1 MSFLLFLMTLLL
13 ICPIKAS
20 ADTEWETWLEDLM
33 QDGDYSDAQ
42 YEEMYNSLSDMT
54 QNKININH
62 TTRQELESLP
72 FLSEKQ
78 VMDIM
83 EYLDRYHSMKSLNEL
98 MSIESIDY
106 ETRQILY
113 EFLYVGE
120 SQSHSFPSLSTLS
133 KYGKNELSLYGKL
146 PMYDRAGDTADRGYL
161 GYKYKYWTRYT
172 FSYSDYVKAG
182 FVVAQDAG
190 EPFFSQN
197 NKYGF
202 DQYSAF
208 LMLKRLGRVETL
220 VIGRY
225 SVSAGM
231 GLVMNNGFSIGKISV
246 LQNMGRQGCVLRPHT
261 SSSESG
267 YFQGIAATIS
277 LTDNLSLTPFLSYRK
292 TDATLN
298 GDGTISTILYNNYH
312 RTQAELSKKN
322 NTSISAAG
330 VNTIW
335 NIGDLSLGA
344 TAVYTHLSRPLNPSM
359 SATYKRIY
367 PVGSNF
373 FNASLNYSYRHYPFC
388 MNGETAISDK
398 GAIATVN
405 SLGYYLS
412 QHVDLMGI
420 YRFYSFRYNS
430 MYSNAFCEG
439 GKTQNETGFY
449 LGVNWHPRYG
459 LDFSAYTDIAYFA
472 WPRYGVSQSSYA
484 SDNVLSFKWKT
495 GDWLLSGR
503 YRLHLKQQD
512 GNGSNLQWRQ
522 EHRARLCA
530 EWSDERWTSR
540 TQIDYS
546 SVSPISSS
554 SSSSS
559 SSVSQGYMLTQNFGF
574 ISPKYSIYIG
584 GKYFHTDSYDSRL
597 YSYERAMP
605 RTFSYPSYF
614 GHGIR
619 YSLVAE
625 CRPVPSLQFTAKVGV
640 VDYFDR
646 STIGSSLQQINASSA
661 CDIELGMKWKW

>member
-1 MSFLLFLMTLLL
+1 MSYLLFLLTLLL
-13 ICPIKAS
+13 MCPIAAS
-20 ADTEWETWLEDLM
+20 ADTEWETWLEDTM

-42 YEEMYNSLSDMT
+42 YEEMYNSLSDMS

-62 TTRQELESLP
+62 TTRQELEALP

-106 ETRQILY
+106 ETRQLLY

-120 SQSHSFPSLSTLS
+120 GKSSGFPSLSTLS

-146 PMYDRAGDTADRGYL
+146 PMYDRAGDAADGEYL
-161 GYKYKYWTRYT
+161 GYKYKFWTRYT

-182 FVVAQDAG
+182 FVAAQDAG

-202 DQYSAF
+202 DQYSAY
-208 LMLKRLGRVETL
+208 LMLKRLGRVEAL

-231 GLVMNNGFSIGKISV
+231 GLVMNNGFSIGKTSV

-261 SSSESG
+261 SASESG
-267 YFQGIAATIS
+267 YLQGIAASFS
-277 LTDNLSLTPFLSYRK
+277 LTGNLSLTPFLSYRK

-298 GDGTISTILYNNYH
+298 GDGTISTLLNNNYH
-312 RTQAELSKKN
+312 RTSAELSKKN

-330 VNTIW
+330 FNAIW
-335 NIGDLSLGA
+335 NIGDLSLGV
-344 TAVYTHLSRPLNPSM
+344 TAVYTHLSRPLNPNM

-373 FNASLNYSYRHYPFC
+373 FNASLSYSWRHYPFC
-388 MNGETAISDK
+388 INGETAISDK

-412 QHVDLMGI
+412 QYVDVMGI

-430 MYSNAFCEG
+430 MYSNAFSEG
-439 GKTQNETGFY
+439 GKTQNESGFY

-459 LDFSAYTDIAYFA
+459 LDISAYTDIAYFA

-484 SDNVLSFKWKT
+484 SDNVLSIRYKT
-495 GDWLLSGR
+495 GNWLLSAR
-503 YRLHLKQQD
+503 YRLHLKQKD
-512 GNGSNLQWRQ
+512 GSGSNLQWRQ
-522 EHRARLCA
+522 EHRARLSA
-530 EWSDERWTSR
+530 EWSDERWVSR
-540 TQIDYS
+540 TQIDNTK
-546 SVSPISSS
+546 V
-554 SSSSS
+554 
-559 SSVSQGYMLTQNFGF
+559 SVSQGYMLTQNFGF
-574 ISPKYSIYIG
+574 ISPKYSLYIG
-584 GKYFHTDSYDSRL
+584 GKYFNTDGYDSRL

-625 CRPVPSLQFTAKVGV
+625 WRPVPSLQFTAKSGV

-646 STIGSSLQQINASSA
+646 STIGTSHQQINASSA

>member
-1 MSFLLFLMTLLL
+1 MSLLLFLLTLLL
-13 ICPIKAS
+13 MCPMAAS
-20 ADTEWETWLEDLM
+20 ADTEWETWLEGIM
-33 QDGDYSDAQ
+33 QDGDYSEAQ
-42 YEEMYNSLSDMT
+42 YEEMYNALSDMT

-62 TTRQELESLP
+62 ATRQELEALP

-106 ETRQILY
+106 ETRQLLY

-120 SQSHSFPSLSTLS
+120 GKSPGFPSLSTLS

-146 PMYDRAGDTADRGYL
+146 PMYDRAGDAADGEYL
-161 GYKYKYWTRYT
+161 GYKYKFWTRYT

-182 FVVAQDAG
+182 FVAAQDAG

-202 DQYSAF
+202 DQYSAY
-208 LMLKRLGRVETL
+208 LMLKRLGRVEAL

-231 GLVMNNGFSIGKISV
+231 GLVMNNGFSIGKTSV

-261 SSSESG
+261 SASESG
-267 YFQGIAATIS
+267 YLQGIAASFS
-277 LTDNLSLTPFLSYRK
+277 LTGNLSLTPFLSYRK

-298 GDGTISTILYNNYH
+298 SDGTISTLLNNNYH
-312 RTQAELSKKN
+312 RTSAELSKKN

-330 VNTIW
+330 FNAIW
-335 NIGDLSLGA
+335 NIGDFSLGA
-344 TAVYTHLSRPLNPSM
+344 TAVYTHLSRPLNPNM

-373 FNASLNYSYRHYPFC
+373 FNASLSYSWRHYPLC
-388 MNGETAISDK
+388 INGETAISDK

-412 QHVDLMGI
+412 QYVDVMGI

-430 MYSNAFCEG
+430 MYSNAFSEG
-439 GKTQNETGFY
+439 GKTQNEAGFY

-459 LDFSAYTDIAYFA
+459 LDISAYTDIAYFA

-484 SDNVLSFKWKT
+484 SDNVLSIRYKT
-495 GDWLLSGR
+495 GNWLLSAR
-503 YRLHLKQQD
+503 YRLHLKQKD
-512 GNGSNLQWRQ
+512 GSGRNLQWRQ
-522 EHRARLCA
+522 EHRARLSA
-530 EWSDERWTSR
+530 EWSDERWVSR

-546 SVSPISSS
+546 SVSPVSTSAY
-554 SSSSS
+554 S

-574 ISPKYSIYIG
+574 ISPKYSLYIG
-584 GKYFHTDSYDSRL
+584 GKYFNTDGYDSRL

-619 YSLVAE
+619 YSLVVE
-625 CRPVPSLQFTAKVGV
+625 WRPVPSLQFTAKSGV

-646 STIGSSLQQINASSA
+646 STIGTSHQQINASSA

>member
-1 MSFLLFLMTLLL
+1 MSLHLFLLSLLL
-13 ICPIKAS
+13 MCPIVAS
-20 ADTEWETWLEDLM
+20 ADTEWETWLENLM
-33 QDGDYSDAQ
+33 QDGDYSEAQ

-62 TTRQELESLP
+62 ATRQELEALP

-106 ETRQILY
+106 DTRQLLY

-120 SQSHSFPSLSTLS
+120 GKSPGFPSLSTLS

-146 PMYDRAGDTADRGYL
+146 PMYDRAGDAADGEYL
-161 GYKYKYWTRYT
+161 GYKYKFWTRYT

-182 FVVAQDAG
+182 FVAAQDAG

-202 DQYSAF
+202 DQYSAY
-208 LMLKRLGRVETL
+208 LMLKRLGRVEAI

-231 GLVMNNGFSIGKISV
+231 GLVMNNGFSIGKTSV

-261 SSSESG
+261 SASESG
-267 YFQGIAATIS
+267 YLQGIAVSFS
-277 LTDNLSLTPFLSYRK
+277 LTGNLSLTPFLSYRK

-298 GDGTISTILYNNYH
+298 SDGTISTLLNNNYH
-312 RTQAELSKKN
+312 RTSAELSKKN

-330 VNTIW
+330 FNTIW
-335 NIGDLSLGA
+335 NIGDFSLGA
-344 TAVYTHLSRPLNPSM
+344 TAVYTHLSRPLNPNM

-373 FNASLNYSYRHYPFC
+373 FNASLSYSWRHYPFFI
-388 MNGETAISDK
+388 NGETAISDK

-412 QHVDLMGI
+412 QYIDVIGI

-430 MYSNAFCEG
+430 MYSNAFSEG
-439 GKTQNETGFY
+439 GKTQNESGFY

-459 LDFSAYTDIAYFA
+459 LDISAYTDIAYFA

-484 SDNVLSFKWKT
+484 SDNVLSIRYKT
-495 GDWLLSGR
+495 GNWLLSAR
-503 YRLHLKQQD
+503 YRLHLKQKD
-512 GNGSNLQWRQ
+512 GSGRNLQWRQ
-522 EHRARLCA
+522 EHRARLSA
-530 EWSDERWTSR
+530 EWSDERWVSR

-546 SVSPISSS
+546 SVSPVSTSAY
-554 SSSSS
+554 S

-574 ISPKYSIYIG
+574 ISPKYSLYVG
-584 GKYFHTDSYDSRL
+584 GKYFNTDGYDSRL

-619 YSLVAE
+619 YSLVVE
-625 CRPVPSLQFTAKVGV
+625 WRPVPSLQFTAKSGV

-646 STIGSSLQQINASSA
+646 STIGTSYQQINASSA

>member
-1 MSFLLFLMTLLL
+1 MSLYLFLLTLLL
-13 ICPIKAS
+13 MCPIVAS

-33 QDGDYSDAQ
+33 QDGDYSEAQ

-62 TTRQELESLP
+62 ATRQELEALP

-106 ETRQILY
+106 ETRQLLY

-120 SQSHSFPSLSTLS
+120 GKSPGFPSLSTLS
-133 KYGKNELSLYGKL
+133 KYGKSELSLYGKL
-146 PMYDRAGDTADRGYL
+146 PMYDRAGDAADGEYL
-161 GYKYKYWTRYT
+161 GYKYKFWTRYT

-182 FVVAQDAG
+182 FVAAQDAG

-202 DQYSAF
+202 DQYSAY
-208 LMLKRLGRVETL
+208 LMLKRLGRVEAL

-231 GLVMNNGFSIGKISV
+231 GLVMNNGFSIGKTSV

-261 SSSESG
+261 SASESG
-267 YFQGIAATIS
+267 YLQGIAASFS
-277 LTDNLSLTPFLSYRK
+277 LTGNLSLTPFLSYRK

-298 GDGTISTILYNNYH
+298 SDGTISTLLNNNYH
-312 RTQAELSKKN
+312 RTSAELSKKN

-330 VNTIW
+330 FNTIW
-335 NIGDLSLGA
+335 NIGDFSLGA
-344 TAVYTHLSRPLNPSM
+344 TAVYTHLSRPLNPNM

-373 FNASLNYSYRHYPFC
+373 FNASLSYSWRHYPFC
-388 MNGETAISDK
+388 INGETAISDK

-412 QHVDLMGI
+412 QYVDVMGI

-430 MYSNAFCEG
+430 MYSNAFSEG
-439 GKTQNETGFY
+439 GKTQNESGFY

-459 LDFSAYTDIAYFA
+459 LDISTYTDIAYFA

-484 SDNVLSFKWKT
+484 SDNVLSIRYKT
-495 GDWLLSGR
+495 GNWLLSAR
-503 YRLHLKQQD
+503 YRLHLKQKD
-512 GNGSNLQWRQ
+512 GSGRNLQWRQ
-522 EHRARLCA
+522 EHRARLSA
-530 EWSDERWTSR
+530 EWSDERWVSR
-540 TQIDYS
+540 TQIDNTK
-546 SVSPISSS
+546 V
-554 SSSSS
+554 
-559 SSVSQGYMLTQNFGF
+559 SVSQGYMLTQNFGF
-574 ISPKYSIYIG
+574 ISPKYSLYIG
-584 GKYFHTDSYDSRL
+584 GKYFNTDGYDSRL

-619 YSLVAE
+619 YSLVVE
-625 CRPVPSLQFTAKVGV
+625 WRPVPSLQFTAKSGV

-646 STIGSSLQQINASSA
+646 STIGTSHQQINASSA

>member
-1 MSFLLFLMTLLL
+1 MSLLLFLLTLLL
-13 ICPIKAS
+13 MCPMAAS
-20 ADTEWETWLEDLM
+20 ADTEWETWLEGIM
-33 QDGDYSDAQ
+33 QDGDYSEAQ
-42 YEEMYNSLSDMT
+42 YEEMYNALSDMT

-62 TTRQELESLP
+62 ATRQELEALP

-83 EYLDRYHSMKSLNEL
+83 EYLDRYHSIKSLNEL

-106 ETRQILY
+106 ETRQLLY

-120 SQSHSFPSLSTLS
+120 GKSPGFPSLSTLS

-146 PMYDRAGDTADRGYL
+146 PMYDRAGDAADGEYL
-161 GYKYKYWTRYT
+161 GYKYKFWTRYT

-182 FVVAQDAG
+182 FVAAQDAG

-202 DQYSAF
+202 DQYSAY
-208 LMLKRLGRVETL
+208 LMLKRLGRVEAL

-231 GLVMNNGFSIGKISV
+231 GLVMNNGFSIGKTSV

-261 SSSESG
+261 SASESG
-267 YFQGIAATIS
+267 YLQGIAASFS
-277 LTDNLSLTPFLSYRK
+277 LTGNLSLTSFLSYRK

-298 GDGTISTILYNNYH
+298 SDGTISTLLNNNYH
-312 RTQAELSKKN
+312 RTSAELSKKN

-330 VNTIW
+330 FNTIW

-344 TAVYTHLSRPLNPSM
+344 TAVYTHLSRPLNPNM

-373 FNASLNYSYRHYPFC
+373 FNASLSYSWRHYPLC
-388 MNGETAISDK
+388 INGETAISDK

-405 SLGYYLS
+405 TLGYYLS
-412 QHVDLMGI
+412 QYVDVMGI

-430 MYSNAFCEG
+430 MYSNAFSEG
-439 GKTQNETGFY
+439 GKTQNESGFY

-459 LDFSAYTDIAYFA
+459 LDISAYTDIAYFA

-484 SDNVLSFKWKT
+484 SDNVLSIRYKT
-495 GDWLLSGR
+495 GKWLLSAR
-503 YRLHLKQQD
+503 YRLHLKQKD
-512 GNGSNLQWRQ
+512 GSGRNLQWRQ
-522 EHRARLCA
+522 EHRARLSA
-530 EWSDERWTSR
+530 EWSDERWVSR

-546 SVSPISSS
+546 SVSPVSTSA
-554 SSSSS
+554 SS

-574 ISPKYSIYIG
+574 ISPKYSLYIG
-584 GKYFHTDSYDSRL
+584 GKYFNTDGYDSRL

-625 CRPVPSLQFTAKVGV
+625 WRPVPSLQFTAKSGV

-646 STIGSSLQQINASSA
+646 STIGSSHQQINASSA

>member
-1 MSFLLFLMTLLL
+1 MSLYLFLLTLLL
-13 ICPIKAS
+13 MCPIVAS
-20 ADTEWETWLEDLM
+20 ADTEWETWLENLM
-33 QDGDYSDAQ
+33 QDGDYSEAQ

-62 TTRQELESLP
+62 ATRQELEALP

-98 MSIESIDY
+98 ISIESIDY
-106 ETRQILY
+106 ETRQLLY

-120 SQSHSFPSLSTLS
+120 GKSPGFPSLSTLS
-133 KYGKNELSLYGKL
+133 KYGKSELSLYGKL
-146 PMYDRAGDTADRGYL
+146 PMYDRAGDTADGEYL
-161 GYKYKYWTRYT
+161 GYKYKFWTRYT

-182 FVVAQDAG
+182 FVAAQDAG

-202 DQYSAF
+202 DQYSAY
-208 LMLKRLGRVETL
+208 LMLKRLGRVEAL

-231 GLVMNNGFSIGKISV
+231 GLVMNNGFSIGKTSV

-261 SSSESG
+261 SASESG
-267 YFQGIAATIS
+267 YLQGIAASFS
-277 LTDNLSLTPFLSYRK
+277 LTGNLSLTPFLSYRK

-298 GDGTISTILYNNYH
+298 SDGTISTLLNNNYH
-312 RTQAELSKKN
+312 RTSAELSKKN

-330 VNTIW
+330 FNAIW
-335 NIGDLSLGA
+335 NIGDFSLGA
-344 TAVYTHLSRPLNPSM
+344 TAVYTHLSRPLNPNM

-373 FNASLNYSYRHYPFC
+373 FNASLSYSWRHYPLC
-388 MNGETAISDK
+388 INGETAISDK

-412 QHVDLMGI
+412 QYVDVMGI

-430 MYSNAFCEG
+430 MYSNAFSEG
-439 GKTQNETGFY
+439 GKTQNESGFY

-459 LDFSAYTDIAYFA
+459 LDISAYTDIAYFA

-484 SDNVLSFKWKT
+484 SDNVLSIRYKT
-495 GDWLLSGR
+495 GNWLLSAR
-503 YRLHLKQQD
+503 YRLHLKQKD
-512 GNGSNLQWRQ
+512 GSGRNLQWRQ
-522 EHRARLCA
+522 EHRARLSA
-530 EWSDERWTSR
+530 EWSDERWVSR
-540 TQIDYS
+540 TQIDNTK
-546 SVSPISSS
+546 V
-554 SSSSS
+554 
-559 SSVSQGYMLTQNFGF
+559 SVSQGYMLTQNFGF
-574 ISPKYSIYIG
+574 ISPKYSLYIG
-584 GKYFHTDSYDSRL
+584 GKYFNTDGYDSRL

-625 CRPVPSLQFTAKVGV
+625 WRPVPSLQFTAKSGV

-646 STIGSSLQQINASSA
+646 STIGTSHQQINASSA

>member
-1 MSFLLFLMTLLL
+1 MSLHLFLLSLLL
-13 ICPIKAS
+13 MCPIAAS

-33 QDGDYSDAQ
+33 QDGDYSEAQ

-62 TTRQELESLP
+62 ATRQELEALP

-98 MSIESIDY
+98 ISIESIDY
-106 ETRQILY
+106 ETRQLLY

-120 SQSHSFPSLSTLS
+120 GKSPGFPSLSTLS

-146 PMYDRAGDTADRGYL
+146 PMYDRAGDAADGEYL
-161 GYKYKYWTRYT
+161 GYKYKFWTRYT

-182 FVVAQDAG
+182 FVAAQDAG

-202 DQYSAF
+202 DQYSAY
-208 LMLKRLGRVETL
+208 LMLKRLGRVEAL

-231 GLVMNNGFSIGKISV
+231 GLVMNNGFSIGKTSV

-261 SSSESG
+261 SASESG
-267 YFQGIAATIS
+267 YLQGIAASFS
-277 LTDNLSLTPFLSYRK
+277 LTGNLSLTPFLSYRK

-298 GDGTISTILYNNYH
+298 SDGTISTLLNNNYH
-312 RTQAELSKKN
+312 RTSAELSKKN

-330 VNTIW
+330 FNTIW
-335 NIGDLSLGA
+335 NIGDFSLGA
-344 TAVYTHLSRPLNPSM
+344 TAVYTHLSRPLNPNM

-373 FNASLNYSYRHYPFC
+373 FNASLSYSWRHYPFC
-388 MNGETAISDK
+388 INGETAISDK

-412 QHVDLMGI
+412 QYVDVMGI

-430 MYSNAFCEG
+430 MYSNAFSEG
-439 GKTQNETGFY
+439 GKTQNESGFY

-459 LDFSAYTDIAYFA
+459 LDISAYTDIAYFA

-484 SDNVLSFKWKT
+484 SDNVLSIRYKT
-495 GDWLLSGR
+495 GNWLLSAR
-503 YRLHLKQQD
+503 YRLHLKQKD
-512 GNGSNLQWRQ
+512 GSSRNLQWRQ
-522 EHRARLCA
+522 EHRARLSA
-530 EWSDERWTSR
+530 EWSDERWVSR
-540 TQIDYS
+540 TQIDNTK
-546 SVSPISSS
+546 V
-554 SSSSS
+554 
-559 SSVSQGYMLTQNFGF
+559 SVSQGYMLTQNFGF
-574 ISPKYSIYIG
+574 ISPKYSLYIG
-584 GKYFHTDSYDSRL
+584 GKYFNTDGYDSRL

-625 CRPVPSLQFTAKVGV
+625 WRPVPSLQFTAKSGV

-646 STIGSSLQQINASSA
+646 STIGTSHQQINASSA

>member
-1 MSFLLFLMTLLL
+1 MSYLLFLLTLLL
-13 ICPIKAS
+13 MCPMAAS
-20 ADTEWETWLEDLM
+20 ADTEWETLLEDLM
-33 QDGDYSDAQ
+33 QDGDYSEAQ

-62 TTRQELESLP
+62 ATRQELEALP

-106 ETRQILY
+106 DTRQLLY

-120 SQSHSFPSLSTLS
+120 GKSPGFPSLSTLS
-133 KYGKNELSLYGKL
+133 KYGKSELSLYGKL
-146 PMYDRAGDTADRGYL
+146 PMYDRAGDAADGEYL
-161 GYKYKYWTRYT
+161 GYKYKFWTRYT

-182 FVVAQDAG
+182 FVAAQDAG

-202 DQYSAF
+202 DQYSAY
-208 LMLKRLGRVETL
+208 LMLKRLGRVEAL

-231 GLVMNNGFSIGKISV
+231 GLVMNNGFSIGKTSV
-246 LQNMGRQGCVLRPHT
+246 LQNMGRQVCVLRPHT
-261 SSSESG
+261 SASESG
-267 YFQGIAATIS
+267 YLQGIAASFS
-277 LTDNLSLTPFLSYRK
+277 LTGNLSLTPFLSYRK

-298 GDGTISTILYNNYH
+298 SDGTISTLLNNNYH
-312 RTQAELSKKN
+312 RTSAELSKKN

-330 VNTIW
+330 FNAIW
-335 NIGDLSLGA
+335 NIGDFSLGA
-344 TAVYTHLSRPLNPSM
+344 TAVYTHLSRPLNPNM

-373 FNASLNYSYRHYPFC
+373 FNASLSYSWRHYPFC
-388 MNGETAISDK
+388 INGETAISDK

-412 QHVDLMGI
+412 QYVDVMGI

-430 MYSNAFCEG
+430 MYSNAFSEG
-439 GKTQNETGFY
+439 GKTQNESGFY

-459 LDFSAYTDIAYFA
+459 LDISAYTDIAYFA

-484 SDNVLSFKWKT
+484 SDNVLSIRYKT
-495 GDWLLSGR
+495 GNWLLSAR
-503 YRLHLKQQD
+503 YRLHLKQKD
-512 GNGSNLQWRQ
+512 GSGRNLQWRQ
-522 EHRARLCA
+522 EHRARLSA
-530 EWSDERWTSR
+530 EWSDERWVSR

-546 SVSPISSS
+546 SVSPVSTSAY
-554 SSSSS
+554 S

-574 ISPKYSIYIG
+574 ISPKYSLYVG
-584 GKYFHTDSYDSRL
+584 GKYFNTDGYDSRL

-619 YSLVAE
+619 YSLVVE
-625 CRPVPSLQFTAKVGV
+625 WRPVPSLQFTAKSGV

-646 STIGSSLQQINASSA
+646 STIGTSHQQINASSA

>member
-1 MSFLLFLMTLLL
+1 MSYLLFLLTLL
-13 ICPIKAS
+13 IVCPIAAS

-33 QDGDYSDAQ
+33 QDGDYSEAQ
-42 YEEMYNSLSDMT
+42 YEEMYNALSDMT

-62 TTRQELESLP
+62 ATRQELEALP

-106 ETRQILY
+106 ETRQLLY

-120 SQSHSFPSLSTLS
+120 GKSPGFPSLSTLS

-146 PMYDRAGDTADRGYL
+146 PMYDRAGDAADGEYL
-161 GYKYKYWTRYT
+161 GYKYKFWTRYT

-182 FVVAQDAG
+182 FVAAQDAG

-202 DQYSAF
+202 DQSSAY
-208 LMLKRLGRVETL
+208 LMLKRLGRVEAL

-231 GLVMNNGFSIGKISV
+231 GLVMNNGFSIGKTSV

-261 SSSESG
+261 SASESG
-267 YFQGIAATIS
+267 YLQGIAASFS
-277 LTDNLSLTPFLSYRK
+277 LTGNLSLTPFLSYRK

-298 GDGTISTILYNNYH
+298 SDGTISTLLNNNYH
-312 RTQAELSKKN
+312 RTSAELSKKN

-330 VNTIW
+330 FNAIW
-335 NIGDLSLGA
+335 NIGDFSLGA
-344 TAVYTHLSRPLNPSM
+344 TAVYTHLSRPLKPNM

-373 FNASLNYSYRHYPFC
+373 FNASLSYSWRHYPFC
-388 MNGETAISDK
+388 INGETAISDK

-412 QHVDLMGI
+412 QYVDVMGI

-430 MYSNAFCEG
+430 MYSNAFSEG
-439 GKTQNETGFY
+439 GKTQNESGFY

-459 LDFSAYTDIAYFA
+459 LDISAYTDIAYFA

-484 SDNVLSFKWKT
+484 SDNVLSIRYKT
-495 GDWLLSGR
+495 GNWLLSAR
-503 YRLHLKQQD
+503 YRLHLKQKD
-512 GNGSNLQWRQ
+512 GSGRNLQWRQ
-522 EHRARLCA
+522 EHRARLSA
-530 EWSDERWTSR
+530 EWSDERWVSR
-540 TQIDYS
+540 TQIDNTK
-546 SVSPISSS
+546 V
-554 SSSSS
+554 
-559 SSVSQGYMLTQNFGF
+559 SVSQGYMLTQNFGF
-574 ISPKYSIYIG
+574 ISPKYSLYVG
-584 GKYFHTDSYDSRL
+584 GKYFNTDGYDSRL

-619 YSLVAE
+619 YSLVVE
-625 CRPVPSLQFTAKVGV
+625 WRPVPSLQFTAKSGV

-646 STIGSSLQQINASSA
+646 STIGTSHQQINASSA

>member
-1 MSFLLFLMTLLL
+1 MSLHLFLLSLLL
-13 ICPIKAS
+13 MCPIVAS

-33 QDGDYSDAQ
+33 QDGDYSEAQ

-62 TTRQELESLP
+62 ATRQELEALP

-98 MSIESIDY
+98 ISIESIDY
-106 ETRQILY
+106 ETRQLLY

-120 SQSHSFPSLSTLS
+120 GKSPGFPSLSTLS

-146 PMYDRAGDTADRGYL
+146 PMYDRAGDAADGEYL
-161 GYKYKYWTRYT
+161 GYKYKFWTRYT

-182 FVVAQDAG
+182 FVAAQDAG

-202 DQYSAF
+202 DQYSAY
-208 LMLKRLGRVETL
+208 LMLKRLGRVEAL

-231 GLVMNNGFSIGKISV
+231 GLVMNNGFSIGKTSV

-261 SSSESG
+261 SASESG
-267 YFQGIAATIS
+267 YLQGIAASFS
-277 LTDNLSLTPFLSYRK
+277 LTGNLSLTPFLSYRK

-298 GDGTISTILYNNYH
+298 SDGTISTILNNNYH
-312 RTQAELSKKN
+312 RTSAELSKKN

-330 VNTIW
+330 FNAIW
-335 NIGDLSLGA
+335 NIGDFSLGA
-344 TAVYTHLSRPLNPSM
+344 TAVYTHLSRPLNPNM

-373 FNASLNYSYRHYPFC
+373 FNASLSYSWRHYPFC
-388 MNGETAISDK
+388 INGETAISDK

-412 QHVDLMGI
+412 QYVDVMGI

-430 MYSNAFCEG
+430 MYSNAFSEG
-439 GKTQNETGFY
+439 GKTQNESGFY

-459 LDFSAYTDIAYFA
+459 LDISAYTDIAYFA

-484 SDNVLSFKWKT
+484 SDNVLSIRYKT
-495 GDWLLSGR
+495 GNWLLSAR
-503 YRLHLKQQD
+503 YRLHLKQKD
-512 GNGSNLQWRQ
+512 GSSRNLQWRQ
-522 EHRARLCA
+522 EHRARLSA
-530 EWSDERWTSR
+530 EWSDERWVSR
-540 TQIDYS
+540 TQIDNTK
-546 SVSPISSS
+546 V
-554 SSSSS
+554 
-559 SSVSQGYMLTQNFGF
+559 SVSQGYMLTQNFGF
-574 ISPKYSIYIG
+574 ISPKYSLYIG
-584 GKYFHTDSYDSRL
+584 GKYFNTDGYDSRL

-625 CRPVPSLQFTAKVGV
+625 WRPVPSLQFTAKSGV

-646 STIGSSLQQINASSA
+646 STIGTSHQQINASSA

>member
-1 MSFLLFLMTLLL
+1 MA
-13 ICPIKAS
+13 AS

-33 QDGDYSDAQ
+33 QDGDYSEAQ
-42 YEEMYNSLSDMT
+42 YEEMYNSLSDMS

-62 TTRQELESLP
+62 TTRQELEALP

-106 ETRQILY
+106 ETRQLLY

-120 SQSHSFPSLSTLS
+120 GKSPGFPSLSTLS

-146 PMYDRAGDTADRGYL
+146 PMYDRAGDAADGEYL
-161 GYKYKYWTRYT
+161 GYKYKFWTRYT

-182 FVVAQDAG
+182 FVAAQDAG

-202 DQYSAF
+202 DQYSAY
-208 LMLKRLGRVETL
+208 LMLKRLGRVEAL

-231 GLVMNNGFSIGKISV
+231 GLVMNNGFSIGKTSV

-261 SSSESG
+261 SASESG
-267 YFQGIAATIS
+267 YLQGIAASFS
-277 LTDNLSLTPFLSYRK
+277 LTGNLSLTPFLSYRK

-298 GDGTISTILYNNYH
+298 SDGTISTLLNNNYH
-312 RTQAELSKKN
+312 RTSAELSKKN

-330 VNTIW
+330 FNAIW
-335 NIGDLSLGA
+335 NIGDFSLGA
-344 TAVYTHLSRPLNPSM
+344 TAVYTHLSRPLNPNM

-373 FNASLNYSYRHYPFC
+373 FNASLSYSWRHYPFC
-388 MNGETAISDK
+388 INGETAISDK

-412 QHVDLMGI
+412 QYVDVMGI

-430 MYSNAFCEG
+430 MYSNAFSEG
-439 GKTQNETGFY
+439 GKTQNEAGFY

-459 LDFSAYTDIAYFA
+459 LDISAYTDIAYFA

-484 SDNVLSFKWKT
+484 SDNVLSIRYKT
-495 GDWLLSGR
+495 GNWLLSAR
-503 YRLHLKQQD
+503 YRLHLKQKD
-512 GNGSNLQWRQ
+512 GSGRNLQWRQ
-522 EHRARLCA
+522 EHRARLSA
-530 EWSDERWTSR
+530 EWSDERWVSR
-540 TQIDYS
+540 TQIDNTK
-546 SVSPISSS
+546 V
-554 SSSSS
+554 
-559 SSVSQGYMLTQNFGF
+559 SVSQGYMLTQNFGF
-574 ISPKYSIYIG
+574 ISPKYSLYIG
-584 GKYFHTDSYDSRL
+584 GKYFNTDGYDSRL

-625 CRPVPSLQFTAKVGV
+625 WRPVPSLQFTAKSGV

-646 STIGSSLQQINASSA
+646 STIGTSHQQINASSA

>member
-1 MSFLLFLMTLLL
+1 MSLHLFLLSLLL
-13 ICPIKAS
+13 MCPIVAS
-20 ADTEWETWLEDLM
+20 ADTEWETWLENLM
-33 QDGDYSDAQ
+33 QDGDYSEAQ

-62 TTRQELESLP
+62 ATRQELEALP

-106 ETRQILY
+106 ETRQLLY

-120 SQSHSFPSLSTLS
+120 GKSPGFPSLSTLS

-146 PMYDRAGDTADRGYL
+146 PMYDRAGDAADGEYL
-161 GYKYKYWTRYT
+161 GYKYKFWTRYT

-182 FVVAQDAG
+182 FVAAQDAG

-202 DQYSAF
+202 DQYSAY
-208 LMLKRLGRVETL
+208 LMLKRLGRVEAL

-231 GLVMNNGFSIGKISV
+231 GLVMNNGFSIGKTSV

-261 SSSESG
+261 SASESG
-267 YFQGIAATIS
+267 YLQGIAVSFS
-277 LTDNLSLTPFLSYRK
+277 LTGNLSLTPFLSYRK

-298 GDGTISTILYNNYH
+298 SDGTISTLLNNNYH
-312 RTQAELSKKN
+312 RTSAELSKKN

-330 VNTIW
+330 FNTIW
-335 NIGDLSLGA
+335 NIGDFSLGA
-344 TAVYTHLSRPLNPSM
+344 TAVYTHLSRPLNPNM

-373 FNASLNYSYRHYPFC
+373 FNASLSYSWRHYPFFI
-388 MNGETAISDK
+388 NGETAISDK

-412 QHVDLMGI
+412 QYIDVIGI

-430 MYSNAFCEG
+430 MYSNAFSEG
-439 GKTQNETGFY
+439 GKTQNESGFY

-459 LDFSAYTDIAYFA
+459 LDISAYTDIAYFA

-484 SDNVLSFKWKT
+484 SDNVLSIRCKT
-495 GDWLLSGR
+495 GNWLLSAR
-503 YRLHLKQQD
+503 YRLHLKQKD
-512 GNGSNLQWRQ
+512 GSSRNLQWRQ

-530 EWSDERWTSR
+530 EWSNERWVSR
-540 TQIDYS
+540 TQID
-546 SVSPISSS
+546 VTKV
-554 SSSSS
+554 
-559 SSVSQGYMLTQNFGF
+559 SVSQGYMLTQNFGF
-574 ISPKYSIYIG
+574 ISPKYSLYIG
-584 GKYFHTDSYDSRL
+584 GKYFNTDGYDSRL

-605 RTFSYPSYF
+605 RTYIIS
-614 GHGIR
+614 I
-619 YSLVAE
+619 
-625 CRPVPSLQFTAKVGV
+625 
-640 VDYFDR
+640 
-646 STIGSSLQQINASSA
+646 QI
-661 CDIELGMKWKW
+661 

>member
-1 MSFLLFLMTLLL
+1 MSLHLFLLSLLL
-13 ICPIKAS
+13 MCPIVAS
-20 ADTEWETWLEDLM
+20 ADTEWETWLENLM
-33 QDGDYSDAQ
+33 QDGDYSEAQ

-62 TTRQELESLP
+62 ATRQELEALP

-98 MSIESIDY
+98 ISIESIDY
-106 ETRQILY
+106 ETRQLLY

-120 SQSHSFPSLSTLS
+120 GKSPGFPSLSTLS

-146 PMYDRAGDTADRGYL
+146 PMYDRAGDAADGEYL
-161 GYKYKYWTRYT
+161 GYKYKFWTRYT

-182 FVVAQDAG
+182 FVAAQDAG

-202 DQYSAF
+202 DQYSAY
-208 LMLKRLGRVETL
+208 LMLKRLGRVEAL

-231 GLVMNNGFSIGKISV
+231 GLVMNNGFSIGKTSV

-261 SSSESG
+261 SASESG
-267 YFQGIAATIS
+267 YLQGIAASFS
-277 LTDNLSLTPFLSYRK
+277 LTGNLSLTPFLSYRK

-298 GDGTISTILYNNYH
+298 SDGTISTLLNNNYH
-312 RTQAELSKKN
+312 RTSAELSKKN

-330 VNTIW
+330 FNTIW
-335 NIGDLSLGA
+335 NIGDFSLGA
-344 TAVYTHLSRPLNPSM
+344 TAVYTHLSRPLNPNM

-373 FNASLNYSYRHYPFC
+373 FNASLSYSWRHYPFC
-388 MNGETAISDK
+388 INGETAISDK

-412 QHVDLMGI
+412 QYVDVMGI

-430 MYSNAFCEG
+430 MYSNAFSEG
-439 GKTQNETGFY
+439 GKTQNESGFY

-459 LDFSAYTDIAYFA
+459 LDISAYTDIAYFA

-484 SDNVLSFKWKT
+484 SDNVLSIRYKT
-495 GDWLLSGR
+495 GNWLLSAR
-503 YRLHLKQQD
+503 YRLHLKQKD
-512 GNGSNLQWRQ
+512 GSGSNLQWRQ
-522 EHRARLCA
+522 EHRARLSA
-530 EWSDERWTSR
+530 EWSDERWVSR
-540 TQIDYS
+540 TQIDNTK
-546 SVSPISSS
+546 V
-554 SSSSS
+554 
-559 SSVSQGYMLTQNFGF
+559 SVSQGYMLTQNFGF
-574 ISPKYSIYIG
+574 ISPKYSLYIG
-584 GKYFHTDSYDSRL
+584 GKYFNTDGYDSRL

-625 CRPVPSLQFTAKVGV
+625 WRPVPSLQFTAKSGV

-646 STIGSSLQQINASSA
+646 STIGTSHQQINASSA

>member
-1 MSFLLFLMTLLL
+1 MSLHLFLLSLLL
-13 ICPIKAS
+13 MCPIVAS
-20 ADTEWETWLEDLM
+20 ADTEWETWLENLM
-33 QDGDYSDAQ
+33 QDGDYSEAQ

-62 TTRQELESLP
+62 ATRQELEALP

-98 MSIESIDY
+98 ISIESIDY
-106 ETRQILY
+106 ETRQLLY

-120 SQSHSFPSLSTLS
+120 GKSPGFPSLSTLS
-133 KYGKNELSLYGKL
+133 KYGKSELSLYGKL
-146 PMYDRAGDTADRGYL
+146 PMYDRAGDAADGEYL
-161 GYKYKYWTRYT
+161 GYKYKFWTRYT

-182 FVVAQDAG
+182 FVAAQDAG

-202 DQYSAF
+202 DQYSAY
-208 LMLKRLGRVETL
+208 LMLKRLGRVEAL

-231 GLVMNNGFSIGKISV
+231 GLVMNNGFSIGKTSV

-261 SSSESG
+261 SASESG
-267 YFQGIAATIS
+267 YLQGIAASFS
-277 LTDNLSLTPFLSYRK
+277 LTGNLSLTPFLSYRK

-298 GDGTISTILYNNYH
+298 SDGTISTLLNNNYH
-312 RTQAELSKKN
+312 RTSAELSKKN

-330 VNTIW
+330 FNTIW
-335 NIGDLSLGA
+335 NIGDFSLGA
-344 TAVYTHLSRPLNPSM
+344 TAVYTHLSRPLNPNM

-373 FNASLNYSYRHYPFC
+373 FNASLSYSWRHYPLC
-388 MNGETAISDK
+388 INGETAISDK

-412 QHVDLMGI
+412 QYVDVMGI

-430 MYSNAFCEG
+430 MYSNAFSEG
-439 GKTQNETGFY
+439 GKTQNESGFY

-459 LDFSAYTDIAYFA
+459 LDISAYTDIAYFA

-484 SDNVLSFKWKT
+484 SDNVLSIRYKT
-495 GDWLLSGR
+495 GNWLLSAR
-503 YRLHLKQQD
+503 YRLHLKQKD
-512 GNGSNLQWRQ
+512 GSGRNLQWRQ
-522 EHRARLCA
+522 EHRARLSA
-530 EWSDERWTSR
+530 EWSDERWVSR
-540 TQIDYS
+540 TQIDNTK
-546 SVSPISSS
+546 V
-554 SSSSS
+554 
-559 SSVSQGYMLTQNFGF
+559 SVSQGYMLTQNFGF
-574 ISPKYSIYIG
+574 ISPKYSLYIG
-584 GKYFHTDSYDSRL
+584 GKYFNTDGYDSRL

-625 CRPVPSLQFTAKVGV
+625 WRPVPSLQFTAKSGV

-646 STIGSSLQQINASSA
+646 STIGTSHQQINASSA

>member
-1 MSFLLFLMTLLL
+1 
-13 ICPIKAS
+13 
-20 ADTEWETWLEDLM
+20 
-33 QDGDYSDAQ
+33 
-42 YEEMYNSLSDMT
+42 
-54 QNKININH
+54 
-62 TTRQELESLP
+62 
-72 FLSEKQ
+72 
-78 VMDIM
+78 
-83 EYLDRYHSMKSLNEL
+83 
-98 MSIESIDY
+98 
-106 ETRQILY
+106 
-113 EFLYVGE
+113 
-120 SQSHSFPSLSTLS
+120 
-133 KYGKNELSLYGKL
+133 
-146 PMYDRAGDTADRGYL
+146 
-161 GYKYKYWTRYT
+161 
-172 FSYSDYVKAG
+172 
-182 FVVAQDAG
+182 
-190 EPFFSQN
+190 
-197 NKYGF
+197 
-202 DQYSAF
+202 
-208 LMLKRLGRVETL
+208 MLKRLGRVEAL

-231 GLVMNNGFSIGKISV
+231 GLVMNNGFSIGKTSV

-261 SSSESG
+261 SASESG
-267 YFQGIAATIS
+267 YLQGIAASFS
-277 LTDNLSLTPFLSYRK
+277 LTGNLSLTPFLSYRK

-298 GDGTISTILYNNYH
+298 SDGTISTLLYNNYH
-312 RTQAELSKKN
+312 RTSAELSKKS

-330 VNTIW
+330 FNAIW

-344 TAVYTHLSRPLNPSM
+344 TAVYTHLSRPLNPNM

-373 FNASLNYSYRHYPFC
+373 LNASLSYSYRHYPLC
-388 MNGETAISDK
+388 INGETAISDK

-412 QHVDLMGI
+412 QYVDVMGI

-430 MYSNAFCEG
+430 MYSNAFSEG
-439 GKTQNETGFY
+439 GKTQNESGFY

-459 LDFSAYTDIAYFA
+459 LDISAYTDIAYFA

-484 SDNVLSFKWKT
+484 SDNVLSIRYKT
-495 GDWLLSGR
+495 GNWLLSAR
-503 YRLHLKQQD
+503 YRLHLKQKD
-512 GNGSNLQWRQ
+512 GSGRNLQWRQ
-522 EHRARLCA
+522 EHRARLSA
-530 EWSDERWTSR
+530 EWSDERWVSR

-546 SVSPISSS
+546 SVSPVSTSA
-554 SSSSS
+554 SS

-574 ISPKYSIYIG
+574 ISPKYSLYVG
-584 GKYFHTDSYDSRL
+584 GKYFNTDGYDSRL

-625 CRPVPSLQFTAKVGV
+625 WRPVPSLQFTAKSGV

-646 STIGSSLQQINASSA
+646 STIGTSHQQINASSA

>member
-1 MSFLLFLMTLLL
+1 MSLHLFLLTLL
-13 ICPIKAS
+13 IVCPIAAS
-20 ADTEWETWLEDLM
+20 ADTEWETWLEDIM

-42 YEEMYNSLSDMT
+42 YEEMYNSLSDMS

-62 TTRQELESLP
+62 TTRQELEALP

-106 ETRQILY
+106 ETRQLLY

-120 SQSHSFPSLSTLS
+120 GKSPGFPSLSTLS
-133 KYGKNELSLYGKL
+133 KYGKSELSLYGKL
-146 PMYDRAGDTADRGYL
+146 PMYDRAGDAADGEYL
-161 GYKYKYWTRYT
+161 GYKYKFWTRYT

-182 FVVAQDAG
+182 FVAAQDAG

-202 DQYSAF
+202 DQYSAY
-208 LMLKRLGRVETL
+208 LMLKRLGRVEAL

-231 GLVMNNGFSIGKISV
+231 GLVMNNGFSIGKTSV

-261 SSSESG
+261 SASESG
-267 YFQGIAATIS
+267 YLQGIAASFS
-277 LTDNLSLTPFLSYRK
+277 LTGNLSLTPFLSYRK

-298 GDGTISTILYNNYH
+298 SDGTISTLLYNNYH
-312 RTQAELSKKN
+312 RTSAELSKKS

-330 VNTIW
+330 FNAIW

-344 TAVYTHLSRPLNPSM
+344 TAVYTHLSRPLNPNM

-373 FNASLNYSYRHYPFC
+373 LNASLSYSYRHYPLC
-388 MNGETAISDK
+388 INGETAISDK

-412 QHVDLMGI
+412 QYVDVMGI

-430 MYSNAFCEG
+430 MYSNAFSEG
-439 GKTQNETGFY
+439 GKTQNESGVY

-459 LDFSAYTDIAYFA
+459 LDISAYTDIAYFA

-484 SDNVLSFKWKT
+484 SDNVLSIRWKT
-495 GDWLLSGR
+495 GDWLLSAR
-503 YRLHLKQQD
+503 YRLHLRQKD
-512 GNGSNLQWRQ
+512 GSGSNLLWRQ

-530 EWSDERWTSR
+530 EWSNDRWSSR
-540 TQIDYS
+540 TQID
-546 SVSPISSS
+546 VTKV
-554 SSSSS
+554 
-559 SSVSQGYMLTQNFGF
+559 SVSQGYMLTQNFGF

-584 GKYFHTDSYDSRL
+584 GKYFNTDGYDSRL

-625 CRPVPSLQFTAKVGV
+625 WRPVPSLQFTAKAGV
-640 VDYFDR
+640 SDYFDR
-646 STIGSSLQQINASSA
+646 STIGSSNQQINASSA

>member
-1 MSFLLFLMTLLL
+1 MSLHLFLLSLLL
-13 ICPIKAS
+13 MCPIVAS
-20 ADTEWETWLEDLM
+20 ADTEWETWLENLM
-33 QDGDYSDAQ
+33 QDGDYSEAQ

-62 TTRQELESLP
+62 ATRQELEALP

-98 MSIESIDY
+98 ISIESIDY
-106 ETRQILY
+106 ETRQLLY

-120 SQSHSFPSLSTLS
+120 GKSPGFPSLSTLS

-146 PMYDRAGDTADRGYL
+146 PMYDRAGDAADGEYL
-161 GYKYKYWTRYT
+161 GYKYKFWTRYT

-182 FVVAQDAG
+182 FVAAQDAG

-202 DQYSAF
+202 DQYSAY
-208 LMLKRLGRVETL
+208 LMLKRLGRVEAL

-231 GLVMNNGFSIGKISV
+231 GLVMNNGFSIGKTSV

-261 SSSESG
+261 SASESG
-267 YFQGIAATIS
+267 YLQGIAASFS
-277 LTDNLSLTPFLSYRK
+277 LTGNLSLTPFLSYRK

-298 GDGTISTILYNNYH
+298 SDGTISTLLNNNYH
-312 RTQAELSKKN
+312 RTSAELSKKN

-330 VNTIW
+330 FNTIW
-335 NIGDLSLGA
+335 NIGDFSLGA
-344 TAVYTHLSRPLNPSM
+344 TAVYTHLSRPLNPNM

-373 FNASLNYSYRHYPFC
+373 FNASLSYSWRHYPFC
-388 MNGETAISDK
+388 INGETAISDK

-412 QHVDLMGI
+412 QYVDVMGI

-430 MYSNAFCEG
+430 MYSNAFSEG
-439 GKTQNETGFY
+439 GKTQNESGFY

-459 LDFSAYTDIAYFA
+459 LDISAYTDIAYFA

-484 SDNVLSFKWKT
+484 SDNVLSIRYKT
-495 GDWLLSGR
+495 GNWLLSAR
-503 YRLHLKQQD
+503 YRLHLKQKD
-512 GNGSNLQWRQ
+512 GSGRNLQWRQ
-522 EHRARLCA
+522 EHRARLSA
-530 EWSDERWTSR
+530 EWSDERWVSR
-540 TQIDYS
+540 TQIDNTK
-546 SVSPISSS
+546 V
-554 SSSSS
+554 
-559 SSVSQGYMLTQNFGF
+559 SVSQGYMLTQNFGF
-574 ISPKYSIYIG
+574 ISPKYSLYIG
-584 GKYFHTDSYDSRL
+584 GKYFNTDGYDSRL

-625 CRPVPSLQFTAKVGV
+625 WRPVPSLQFTAKSGV

-646 STIGSSLQQINASSA
+646 STIGTSHQQINASSA

>member
-1 MSFLLFLMTLLL
+1 MSLYLFLLTLLL
-13 ICPIKAS
+13 MCPMAAS

-33 QDGDYSDAQ
+33 QDGDYSEAQ

-62 TTRQELESLP
+62 ATRQELEALP

-98 MSIESIDY
+98 ISIESIDY
-106 ETRQILY
+106 ETRQLLY

-120 SQSHSFPSLSTLS
+120 GKSPGFPSLSTLS
-133 KYGKNELSLYGKL
+133 KYGKSELSLYGKL
-146 PMYDRAGDTADRGYL
+146 PMYDRAGDAADGEYL
-161 GYKYKYWTRYT
+161 GYKYKFWTRYT

-182 FVVAQDAG
+182 FVAAQDAG

-202 DQYSAF
+202 DQYSAY
-208 LMLKRLGRVETL
+208 LMLKRLGRVEAL

-231 GLVMNNGFSIGKISV
+231 GLVMNNGFSIGKTSV

-261 SSSESG
+261 SASESG
-267 YFQGIAATIS
+267 YLQGIAASFS
-277 LTDNLSLTPFLSYRK
+277 LTGNLSLTPFLSYRK

-298 GDGTISTILYNNYH
+298 SDGTISTLLNNNYH
-312 RTQAELSKKN
+312 RTSAELSKKN

-330 VNTIW
+330 FNTIW
-335 NIGDLSLGA
+335 NIGDFSLGA
-344 TAVYTHLSRPLNPSM
+344 TAVYTHLSRPLNPNM

-373 FNASLNYSYRHYPFC
+373 FNASLSYSWRHYPFC
-388 MNGETAISDK
+388 INGETAISDK

-412 QHVDLMGI
+412 QYVDVMGI

-430 MYSNAFCEG
+430 MYSNAFSEG
-439 GKTQNETGFY
+439 GKTQNESGFY

-459 LDFSAYTDIAYFA
+459 LDISAYTDIAYFA

-484 SDNVLSFKWKT
+484 SDNVLSIRYKT
-495 GDWLLSGR
+495 GNWLLSAR
-503 YRLHLKQQD
+503 YRLHLKQKD
-512 GNGSNLQWRQ
+512 GSGRNLQWRQ
-522 EHRARLCA
+522 EHRARLSA
-530 EWSDERWTSR
+530 EWSDERWVSR
-540 TQIDYS
+540 TQIDNTK
-546 SVSPISSS
+546 V
-554 SSSSS
+554 
-559 SSVSQGYMLTQNFGF
+559 SVSQGYMLTQNFGF
-574 ISPKYSIYIG
+574 ISPKYSLYIG
-584 GKYFHTDSYDSRL
+584 GKYFNTDGYDSRL

-625 CRPVPSLQFTAKVGV
+625 WRPVPSLQFTAKSGV

-646 STIGSSLQQINASSA
+646 STIGTSHQQINASSA

>member
-1 MSFLLFLMTLLL
+1 MSLYLFLLTLLL
-13 ICPIKAS
+13 MCPIVAS

-33 QDGDYSDAQ
+33 QDGDYSEAQ

-62 TTRQELESLP
+62 ATRQELEALP

-98 MSIESIDY
+98 ISIESIDY
-106 ETRQILY
+106 ETRQLLY

-120 SQSHSFPSLSTLS
+120 GKSPGFPSLSTLS
-133 KYGKNELSLYGKL
+133 KYGKSELSLYGKL
-146 PMYDRAGDTADRGYL
+146 PMYDRAGDAADGEYL
-161 GYKYKYWTRYT
+161 GYKYKFWTRYT

-182 FVVAQDAG
+182 FVAAQDAG

-202 DQYSAF
+202 DQYSAY
-208 LMLKRLGRVETL
+208 LMLKRLGRVEAL

-231 GLVMNNGFSIGKISV
+231 GLVINNGFSIGKTSV

-261 SSSESG
+261 SASESG
-267 YFQGIAATIS
+267 YLQGIAASFS
-277 LTDNLSLTPFLSYRK
+277 LTGNLSLTPFLSYRK

-298 GDGTISTILYNNYH
+298 SDGTISTLLNNNNH
-312 RTQAELSKKN
+312 RTSAELSKKN

-330 VNTIW
+330 FNAIW
-335 NIGDLSLGA
+335 NIGDFSLGA
-344 TAVYTHLSRPLNPSM
+344 TAVYTHLSRPLNPNM

-373 FNASLNYSYRHYPFC
+373 FNASLSYSWRHYPLC
-388 MNGETAISDK
+388 INGETAISDK

-412 QHVDLMGI
+412 QYVDVMGI

-430 MYSNAFCEG
+430 MYSNAFSEG
-439 GKTQNETGFY
+439 GKTQNESGFY

-459 LDFSAYTDIAYFA
+459 LDISAYTDIAYFA

-484 SDNVLSFKWKT
+484 SDNVLSIRYKT
-495 GDWLLSGR
+495 GNWLLSAR
-503 YRLHLKQQD
+503 YRLHLKQKD
-512 GNGSNLQWRQ
+512 GSGSNLQWRQ
-522 EHRARLCA
+522 EHRARLSA
-530 EWSDERWTSR
+530 EWSDERWVSR
-540 TQIDYS
+540 TQIDNTK
-546 SVSPISSS
+546 V
-554 SSSSS
+554 
-559 SSVSQGYMLTQNFGF
+559 SVSQGYMLTQNFGF
-574 ISPKYSIYIG
+574 ISPKYSLYIG
-584 GKYFHTDSYDSRL
+584 GKYFNTDGYDSRL

-625 CRPVPSLQFTAKVGV
+625 WRPVPSLQFTAKSGV

-646 STIGSSLQQINASSA
+646 STIGTSHQQINASSA

>member
-1 MSFLLFLMTLLL
+1 MSLYLFLLTLLL
-13 ICPIKAS
+13 MCPIAAS

-33 QDGDYSDAQ
+33 QDGDYSEAQ

-62 TTRQELESLP
+62 ATRQELEALP

-106 ETRQILY
+106 ETRQLLY

-120 SQSHSFPSLSTLS
+120 GKSPGFPSLSTLS
-133 KYGKNELSLYGKL
+133 KYGKSELSLYGKL
-146 PMYDRAGDTADRGYL
+146 PMYDRAGDTADGEYL
-161 GYKYKYWTRYT
+161 GYKYKFWTRYT

-182 FVVAQDAG
+182 FVAAQDAG

-202 DQYSAF
+202 DQYSAYI
-208 LMLKRLGRVETL
+208 MLKRLGRVEAL

-231 GLVMNNGFSIGKISV
+231 GLVMNNGFSIGKTSV

-261 SSSESG
+261 SASESG
-267 YFQGIAATIS
+267 YLQGIAASFS
-277 LTDNLSLTPFLSYRK
+277 LTGNLSLTPFLSYRK

-298 GDGTISTILYNNYH
+298 SDGTISTLLNNNYH
-312 RTQAELSKKN
+312 RTSAELSKKN

-330 VNTIW
+330 FNTIW
-335 NIGDLSLGA
+335 NIGDFSLGA
-344 TAVYTHLSRPLNPSM
+344 TAVYTHLSRPLNPNM

-373 FNASLNYSYRHYPFC
+373 FNASLSYSWRHYPFFI
-388 MNGETAISDK
+388 NGETAISDK

-412 QHVDLMGI
+412 QYIDVIGI

-430 MYSNAFCEG
+430 MYSNAFSEG
-439 GKTQNETGFY
+439 GKTQNESGFY

-459 LDFSAYTDIAYFA
+459 LDISAYTDIAYFA

-484 SDNVLSFKWKT
+484 SDNVLSIRYKT
-495 GDWLLSGR
+495 GNWLLSAR
-503 YRLHLKQQD
+503 YRLHLKQKD
-512 GNGSNLQWRQ
+512 GSGRNLQWRQ
-522 EHRARLCA
+522 EHRARLSA
-530 EWSDERWTSR
+530 EWSDERWVSR
-540 TQIDYS
+540 TQIDNTK
-546 SVSPISSS
+546 V
-554 SSSSS
+554 
-559 SSVSQGYMLTQNFGF
+559 SVSQGYMLTQNFGF
-574 ISPKYSIYIG
+574 ISPKYSLYIG
-584 GKYFHTDSYDSRL
+584 GKYFNTDDYDSRL

-625 CRPVPSLQFTAKVGV
+625 WRPVPSLQFTAKSGV

-646 STIGSSLQQINASSA
+646 STIGTSHQQINASSA

>member
-1 MSFLLFLMTLLL
+1 MSYLLFLLTLL
-13 ICPIKAS
+13 IVCPIAAS
-20 ADTEWETWLEDLM
+20 ADTEWETWLEDIM

-42 YEEMYNSLSDMT
+42 YEEMYNSLSDMS

-62 TTRQELESLP
+62 TTRQELEALP

-106 ETRQILY
+106 ETRQLLY

-120 SQSHSFPSLSTLS
+120 GKSPGFPSLSTLS

-146 PMYDRAGDTADRGYL
+146 PMYDRAGDAADGEYL
-161 GYKYKYWTRYT
+161 GYKYKFWTRYT

-182 FVVAQDAG
+182 FVAAQDAG

-202 DQYSAF
+202 DQYSAY
-208 LMLKRLGRVETL
+208 LMLKRLGRVEAL

-231 GLVMNNGFSIGKISV
+231 GLVMNNGFSIGKTSV
-246 LQNMGRQGCVLRPHT
+246 LQNMGRQVCVRRPHT
-261 SSSESG
+261 SASESG
-267 YFQGIAATIS
+267 YLQGIAASFS
-277 LTDNLSLTPFLSYRK
+277 LTGNLSLTPFLSYRK

-298 GDGTISTILYNNYH
+298 SDGTISTLLNNNYH
-312 RTQAELSKKN
+312 RTSAELSKKN

-330 VNTIW
+330 FNAIW
-335 NIGDLSLGA
+335 NIGDFSLGA
-344 TAVYTHLSRPLNPSM
+344 TAVYTHLSRPLNPNM

-373 FNASLNYSYRHYPFC
+373 FNASLSYSWRHYPFC
-388 MNGETAISDK
+388 INGETAISDK

-412 QHVDLMGI
+412 QYVDVMGI

-430 MYSNAFCEG
+430 MYSNAFSEG
-439 GKTQNETGFY
+439 GKTQNEAGFY

-459 LDFSAYTDIAYFA
+459 LDISAYTDIAYFA
-472 WPRYGVSQSSYA
+472 WPRYGVSQSTYA
-484 SDNVLSFKWKT
+484 SPNVLSIRYKT
-495 GDWLLSGR
+495 GNWLLSAR
-503 YRLHLKQQD
+503 YRLHLKQKD
-512 GNGSNLQWRQ
+512 GSGSNLQWRQ
-522 EHRARLCA
+522 EHRARLSA
-530 EWSDERWTSR
+530 EWSDERWVSR
-540 TQIDYS
+540 TQIDNTK
-546 SVSPISSS
+546 V
-554 SSSSS
+554 
-559 SSVSQGYMLTQNFGF
+559 SVSQGYMLTQNFGF
-574 ISPKYSIYIG
+574 ISPKYSLYIG
-584 GKYFHTDSYDSRL
+584 GKYFNTDGYDSRL

-625 CRPVPSLQFTAKVGV
+625 WRPVPSLQFTAKSGV

-646 STIGSSLQQINASSA
+646 STIGTSHQQINASSA

>member
-1 MSFLLFLMTLLL
+1 MSLLLFLLTLLL
-13 ICPIKAS
+13 MCPMAAS
-20 ADTEWETWLEDLM
+20 ADTEWETWLEGIM
-33 QDGDYSDAQ
+33 QDGDYSEAQ
-42 YEEMYNSLSDMT
+42 YEEMYNALSDMT

-62 TTRQELESLP
+62 ATRQELEALP

-106 ETRQILY
+106 ETRQLLY

-120 SQSHSFPSLSTLS
+120 GKSPGFPSLSTLS

-146 PMYDRAGDTADRGYL
+146 PMYDRAGDAADGEYL
-161 GYKYKYWTRYT
+161 GYKYKFWTRYT

-182 FVVAQDAG
+182 FVAAQDAG

-202 DQYSAF
+202 DQYSAY
-208 LMLKRLGRVETL
+208 LMLKRLGRVEAL

-231 GLVMNNGFSIGKISV
+231 GLVMNNGFSIGKTSV

-261 SSSESG
+261 SASESG
-267 YFQGIAATIS
+267 YLQGIAASFS
-277 LTDNLSLTPFLSYRK
+277 LTGNLSLTSFLSYRK

-298 GDGTISTILYNNYH
+298 SDGTISTLLNNNYH
-312 RTQAELSKKN
+312 RTSAELSKKN

-330 VNTIW
+330 FNTIW

-344 TAVYTHLSRPLNPSM
+344 TAVYTHLSRPLNPNM

-373 FNASLNYSYRHYPFC
+373 FNASLSYSWRHYPLC
-388 MNGETAISDK
+388 INGETAISDK

-405 SLGYYLS
+405 TLGYYLS
-412 QHVDLMGI
+412 QYVDVMGI

-430 MYSNAFCEG
+430 MYSNAFSEG
-439 GKTQNETGFY
+439 GKTQNESGFY

-459 LDFSAYTDIAYFA
+459 LDISAYTDIAYFA

-484 SDNVLSFKWKT
+484 SDNVLSIRYKT
-495 GDWLLSGR
+495 GKWLLSAR
-503 YRLHLKQQD
+503 YRLHLKQKD
-512 GNGSNLQWRQ
+512 GSGRNLQWRQ
-522 EHRARLCA
+522 EHRARLSA
-530 EWSDERWTSR
+530 EWSDERWVSR

-546 SVSPISSS
+546 SVSPVSTSA
-554 SSSSS
+554 SS

-574 ISPKYSIYIG
+574 ISPKYSLYIG
-584 GKYFHTDSYDSRL
+584 GKYFNTDGYDSRL

-625 CRPVPSLQFTAKVGV
+625 WRPVPSLQFTAKSGV

-646 STIGSSLQQINASSA
+646 STIGSSHQQINASSA

>member
-1 MSFLLFLMTLLL
+1 MSYLLFLLTLLL
-13 ICPIKAS
+13 MCPMAAS

-33 QDGDYSDAQ
+33 QDGDYSEAQ

-62 TTRQELESLP
+62 ATRQELEALP

-106 ETRQILY
+106 ETRQLLY

-120 SQSHSFPSLSTLS
+120 GKSPGFPSLSTLS

-146 PMYDRAGDTADRGYL
+146 PMYDRAGDAADGEYL
-161 GYKYKYWTRYT
+161 GYKYKFWTRYT

-182 FVVAQDAG
+182 FVAAQDAG

-202 DQYSAF
+202 DQYSAY
-208 LMLKRLGRVETL
+208 LMLKRLGRVEAL

-231 GLVMNNGFSIGKISV
+231 GLVMNNGFSIGKTSI

-261 SSSESG
+261 SASESG
-267 YFQGIAATIS
+267 YLQGIAVSFS
-277 LTDNLSLTPFLSYRK
+277 LTGNLSLTPFLSYRK

-298 GDGTISTILYNNYH
+298 SDGTISTLLNNNYH
-312 RTQAELSKKN
+312 RTSAELSKKN

-330 VNTIW
+330 FNAIW
-335 NIGDLSLGA
+335 NIGDFSLGA
-344 TAVYTHLSRPLNPSM
+344 TAVYTHLSRPLNPNM

-373 FNASLNYSYRHYPFC
+373 FNASLSYSWRHYPFC
-388 MNGETAISDK
+388 INGETAISDK

-412 QHVDLMGI
+412 QYVDVMGI

-430 MYSNAFCEG
+430 MYSNAFSEG
-439 GKTQNETGFY
+439 DKTQNESGLY
-449 LGVNWHPRYG
+449 LGVNWHPSYG
-459 LDFSAYTDIAYFA
+459 LDISAYTDIAYFV

-484 SDNVLSFKWKT
+484 SDNVLSIRYKT
-495 GDWLLSGR
+495 GNWLLSAR
-503 YRLHLKQQD
+503 YRLHLKQKD
-512 GNGSNLQWRQ
+512 GSGSNLQWRQ
-522 EHRARLCA
+522 EHRARLSA
-530 EWSDERWTSR
+530 EWSDERWVSR
-540 TQIDYS
+540 TQIDNTK
-546 SVSPISSS
+546 V
-554 SSSSS
+554 
-559 SSVSQGYMLTQNFGF
+559 SVSQGYMLTQNFGF
-574 ISPKYSIYIG
+574 ISPKYSLYIG
-584 GKYFHTDSYDSRL
+584 GKYFNTDGYDSRL

-625 CRPVPSLQFTAKVGV
+625 WRPVPSLQFTAKSGV

-646 STIGSSLQQINASSA
+646 STIGTSHQQINASSA

>member
-1 MSFLLFLMTLLL
+1 MSLLLFLLTLLL
-13 ICPIKAS
+13 MCPMAAS

-33 QDGDYSDAQ
+33 QDGDYSEAQ
-42 YEEMYNSLSDMT
+42 YEEMYNALSDMT

-62 TTRQELESLP
+62 ATRQELEALP

-106 ETRQILY
+106 ETRQLLY

-120 SQSHSFPSLSTLS
+120 GKSPGFPSLSTLS

-146 PMYDRAGDTADRGYL
+146 PMYDRAGDAADGEYL
-161 GYKYKYWTRYT
+161 GYKYKFWTRYT

-182 FVVAQDAG
+182 FVAAQDAG

-202 DQYSAF
+202 DQYSAY
-208 LMLKRLGRVETL
+208 LMLKRLGRVEAL

-231 GLVMNNGFSIGKISV
+231 GLVINNGFSIGKTSV

-261 SSSESG
+261 SASESG
-267 YFQGIAATIS
+267 YLQGIAASFS
-277 LTDNLSLTPFLSYRK
+277 LTGNLSLTPFLSYRK

-298 GDGTISTILYNNYH
+298 SDGTISTLLYNNYH
-312 RTQAELSKKN
+312 RTSAELSKKN
-322 NTSISAAG
+322 NTSIAAAG
-330 VNTIW
+330 FNTIW

-344 TAVYTHLSRPLNPSM
+344 TTVYTHLSRPLNPNM

-373 FNASLNYSYRHYPFC
+373 FNASLSYSWRHYPLC
-388 MNGETAISDK
+388 INGETAISDK

-412 QHVDLMGI
+412 QYVDVMGI

-430 MYSNAFCEG
+430 MYSNAFSEG
-439 GKTQNETGFY
+439 GKTQNESGFY

-459 LDFSAYTDIAYFA
+459 LDISAYTDIAYFA

-484 SDNVLSFKWKT
+484 SDNVLSIRYKT
-495 GDWLLSGR
+495 GNWLLSAR
-503 YRLHLKQQD
+503 YRLHLKQKD
-512 GNGSNLQWRQ
+512 GSGSNLQWRQ
-522 EHRARLCA
+522 EHRARLSA
-530 EWSDERWTSR
+530 EWSNERWLSR
-540 TQIDYS
+540 TQID
-546 SVSPISSS
+546 VTKV
-554 SSSSS
+554 
-559 SSVSQGYMLTQNFGF
+559 SVSQGYMLTQNFGF
-574 ISPKYSIYIG
+574 ITPKYSIYIG
-584 GKYFHTDSYDSRL
+584 GKYFNTDGYDSRL

-625 CRPVPSLQFTAKVGV
+625 WRPVPSLQFTAKSGV

-646 STIGSSLQQINASSA
+646 STIGTSLQQINASSA

>member
-1 MSFLLFLMTLLL
+1 MSLYLFLLTLLL
-13 ICPIKAS
+13 MCPMAAS

-33 QDGDYSDAQ
+33 QDGDYSEAQ

-62 TTRQELESLP
+62 ATRQELEALP

-98 MSIESIDY
+98 ISIESIDY
-106 ETRQILY
+106 ETRQLLY

-120 SQSHSFPSLSTLS
+120 GKSPGFPSLSTLS
-133 KYGKNELSLYGKL
+133 KYGKSELSLYGKL
-146 PMYDRAGDTADRGYL
+146 PMYDRAGDAADGEYL
-161 GYKYKYWTRYT
+161 GYKYKFWTRYT

-182 FVVAQDAG
+182 FVAAQDAG

-202 DQYSAF
+202 DQYSAY
-208 LMLKRLGRVETL
+208 LMLKRLGRVEAL

-231 GLVMNNGFSIGKISV
+231 GLVMNNGFSIGKTSV

-261 SSSESG
+261 SASESG
-267 YFQGIAATIS
+267 YLQGIAASFS
-277 LTDNLSLTPFLSYRK
+277 LTGNLSLTPFLSYRK

-298 GDGTISTILYNNYH
+298 SDGTISTILNNNYH
-312 RTQAELSKKN
+312 RTSAELSKKN

-330 VNTIW
+330 FNAIW

-344 TAVYTHLSRPLNPSM
+344 TAVYTHLSRPLNPNM
-359 SATYKRIY
+359 SAIYKRIY

-373 FNASLNYSYRHYPFC
+373 FNASLNYSWRHYPFC
-388 MNGETAISDK
+388 INGETAISDK

-412 QHVDLMGI
+412 QYVDVMGI

-430 MYSNAFCEG
+430 MYSNAFSEG
-439 GKTQNETGFY
+439 GKTQNESGFY

-459 LDFSAYTDIAYFA
+459 LDISAYTDIAYFA

-484 SDNVLSFKWKT
+484 SDNVLSIRYKT
-495 GDWLLSGR
+495 GNWLLSAR
-503 YRLHLKQQD
+503 YRLHLKQKD
-512 GNGSNLQWRQ
+512 GSGSNLQWRQ
-522 EHRARLCA
+522 EHRARLSA
-530 EWSDERWTSR
+530 EWSDERWVSR
-540 TQIDYS
+540 TQIDNTK
-546 SVSPISSS
+546 V
-554 SSSSS
+554 
-559 SSVSQGYMLTQNFGF
+559 SVSQGYMLTQNFGF
-574 ISPKYSIYIG
+574 ISPKYSLYIG
-584 GKYFHTDSYDSRL
+584 GKYFNTDGYDSRL

-625 CRPVPSLQFTAKVGV
+625 WRPVPSLQFTAKSGV

-646 STIGSSLQQINASSA
+646 STIGTSHQQINASSA

>member
-1 MSFLLFLMTLLL
+1 MSYLLFLLTLLL
-13 ICPIKAS
+13 MCPMAAS

-33 QDGDYSDAQ
+33 QDGDYSEAQ
-42 YEEMYNSLSDMT
+42 YEEMYNALSDMS

-62 TTRQELESLP
+62 TTRQELEALP

-106 ETRQILY
+106 ETRQLLY

-120 SQSHSFPSLSTLS
+120 GKSPGFPSLSTLS

-146 PMYDRAGDTADRGYL
+146 PMYDRAGDAAAGEYL
-161 GYKYKYWTRYT
+161 GYKYKFWTRYT

-182 FVVAQDAG
+182 FVAAQDAG

-202 DQYSAF
+202 DQYSAY
-208 LMLKRLGRVETL
+208 LMLKRLGRVEAL

-225 SVSAGM
+225 SMSAGM
-231 GLVMNNGFSIGKISV
+231 GLVMNNGFSIGKTSV

-261 SSSESG
+261 SASESG
-267 YFQGIAATIS
+267 YLQGIAASFS
-277 LTDNLSLTPFLSYRK
+277 LTGNLSLTPFLSYRK

-298 GDGTISTILYNNYH
+298 SDGTISTLLNNNYH
-312 RTQAELSKKN
+312 RTSAELSKKN

-330 VNTIW
+330 FNTIW

-344 TAVYTHLSRPLNPSM
+344 TAVYTHLSRPLNPNM

-373 FNASLNYSYRHYPFC
+373 FNASLSYSWRHYPFC
-388 MNGETAISDK
+388 INGETAISDK

-412 QHVDLMGI
+412 QYVDVMGI

-430 MYSNAFCEG
+430 MYSNAFSEG
-439 GKTQNETGFY
+439 GKTQNESGFY

-459 LDFSAYTDIAYFA
+459 LDISAYTDIAYFA

-484 SDNVLSFKWKT
+484 SDNVLSIRYKT
-495 GDWLLSGR
+495 GNWLLSAR
-503 YRLHLKQQD
+503 YRLHLKQKD
-512 GNGSNLQWRQ
+512 GSGRNLQWRQ
-522 EHRARLCA
+522 EHRARLSA
-530 EWSDERWTSR
+530 EWSDERWISR

-546 SVSPISSS
+546 SVSPVSTSA
-554 SSSSS
+554 SS

-574 ISPKYSIYIG
+574 ISPKYSLYIG
-584 GKYFHTDSYDSRL
+584 GKYFNTDGYDSRL

-619 YSLVAE
+619 YSLVVE
-625 CRPVPSLQFTAKVGV
+625 WRPVPSLQFTAKSGV

-646 STIGSSLQQINASSA
+646 STIGTSHQQINASSA

>member
-1 MSFLLFLMTLLL
+1 MSLYLFLLTLLL
-13 ICPIKAS
+13 MCPMAAS

-33 QDGDYSDAQ
+33 QDGDYSEAQ
-42 YEEMYNSLSDMT
+42 YEEMYNALSDMT

-62 TTRQELESLP
+62 ATRQELEALP

-106 ETRQILY
+106 ETRQLLY

-120 SQSHSFPSLSTLS
+120 GKSPGFPSLSTLS
-133 KYGKNELSLYGKL
+133 KYGKSELSLYGKL
-146 PMYDRAGDTADRGYL
+146 PMYDRAGDAADGEYL
-161 GYKYKYWTRYT
+161 GYKYKFWTRYT

-182 FVVAQDAG
+182 FVAAQDAG

-202 DQYSAF
+202 DQYSAY
-208 LMLKRLGRVETL
+208 LMLKRLGRVEAL

-231 GLVMNNGFSIGKISV
+231 GLVMNNGFSIGKTSV

-261 SSSESG
+261 SASESG
-267 YFQGIAATIS
+267 YLQGIAASFS
-277 LTDNLSLTPFLSYRK
+277 LTGNLSLTPFLSYRK

-298 GDGTISTILYNNYH
+298 SDGTISTLLNNNYH
-312 RTQAELSKKN
+312 RTSAELSKKN

-330 VNTIW
+330 FNTIW
-335 NIGDLSLGA
+335 NIGDFSLGA
-344 TAVYTHLSRPLNPSM
+344 TAVYTHLSRPLNPNM

-373 FNASLNYSYRHYPFC
+373 FNASLSYSWRHYPLC
-388 MNGETAISDK
+388 INGETAISDK

-412 QHVDLMGI
+412 QYVDVMGI

-430 MYSNAFCEG
+430 MYSNAFSEG
-439 GKTQNETGFY
+439 GKTQNESGFY

-459 LDFSAYTDIAYFA
+459 LDISAYTDIAYFA

-484 SDNVLSFKWKT
+484 SDNVLSIRYKT
-495 GDWLLSGR
+495 GNWLLSAR
-503 YRLHLKQQD
+503 YRLHLKQKD
-512 GNGSNLQWRQ
+512 GSGSNLQWRQ
-522 EHRARLCA
+522 EHRARLSA
-530 EWSDERWTSR
+530 EWSDERWVSR
-540 TQIDYS
+540 TQIDNTK
-546 SVSPISSS
+546 V
-554 SSSSS
+554 
-559 SSVSQGYMLTQNFGF
+559 SVSQGYMLTQNFGF
-574 ISPKYSIYIG
+574 ISPKYSLYIG
-584 GKYFHTDSYDSRL
+584 GKYFNTDGYDSRL

-625 CRPVPSLQFTAKVGV
+625 WRPVPSLQFTAKSGV

-646 STIGSSLQQINASSA
+646 STIGTSHQQINASSA

>member
-1 MSFLLFLMTLLL
+1 MSLHLFLLSLLL
-13 ICPIKAS
+13 MCPIVAS
-20 ADTEWETWLEDLM
+20 ADTEWETWLENLM
-33 QDGDYSDAQ
+33 QDGDYSEAQ

-62 TTRQELESLP
+62 ATRQELEALP

-98 MSIESIDY
+98 ISIESIDY
-106 ETRQILY
+106 ETRQLLY

-120 SQSHSFPSLSTLS
+120 GKSPGFPSLSTLS
-133 KYGKNELSLYGKL
+133 KYGKSELSLYGKL
-146 PMYDRAGDTADRGYL
+146 PMYDRAGDAADGEYL
-161 GYKYKYWTRYT
+161 GYKYKFWTRYT

-182 FVVAQDAG
+182 FVAAQDAG

-202 DQYSAF
+202 DQYSAY
-208 LMLKRLGRVETL
+208 LMLKRLGRVEAL

-231 GLVMNNGFSIGKISV
+231 GLVMNNGFSIGKTSV

-261 SSSESG
+261 SASESG
-267 YFQGIAATIS
+267 YLQGIAASFS
-277 LTDNLSLTPFLSYRK
+277 LTGNLSLTPFLSYRK

-298 GDGTISTILYNNYH
+298 SDGTISTLLNNNYH
-312 RTQAELSKKN
+312 RTSAELSKKN

-330 VNTIW
+330 FNTIW
-335 NIGDLSLGA
+335 NIGDFSLGA
-344 TAVYTHLSRPLNPSM
+344 TAVYTHLSRPLNPNM

-373 FNASLNYSYRHYPFC
+373 FNASLSYSWRHYPFFI
-388 MNGETAISDK
+388 NGETAISDK

-412 QHVDLMGI
+412 QYIDVIGI

-430 MYSNAFCEG
+430 MYSNAFSEG
-439 GKTQNETGFY
+439 GKTQNESGFY

-459 LDFSAYTDIAYFA
+459 LDISAYTDIAYFA

-484 SDNVLSFKWKT
+484 SDNVLSIRYKT
-495 GDWLLSGR
+495 GNWLLSAR
-503 YRLHLKQQD
+503 YRLHLKQKD
-512 GNGSNLQWRQ
+512 GSGSNLQWRQ
-522 EHRARLCA
+522 EHRARLSA
-530 EWSDERWTSR
+530 EWSDERWVSR
-540 TQIDYS
+540 TQIDNTK
-546 SVSPISSS
+546 V
-554 SSSSS
+554 
-559 SSVSQGYMLTQNFGF
+559 SVSQGYMLTQNFGF
-574 ISPKYSIYIG
+574 ISPKYSLYIG
-584 GKYFHTDSYDSRL
+584 GKYFNTDGYDSRL

-625 CRPVPSLQFTAKVGV
+625 WRPVPSLQFTAKSGV

-646 STIGSSLQQINASSA
+646 STIGTSHQQINASSA